1 MTTTNNEKHNPL
13 WREQRQF
20 LDDLPEQVR
29 DNLFSSDI
37 EADVRAE
44 VWDNQAILGETLINQ
59 YAWATPDDRAVNII
73 KQFSPI
79 IEIGCGR
86 NAYWA
91 NLLQEA
97 GVDVI
102 AYDVSPANGGQ
113 VGEGGTQT
121 QSQSQTQIQTQRPK
135 KKYKKSGRSRVQVR
149 RGGPEVLRGK
159 KIRKSDRSLLLCYPD
174 EGFLVGGEEE
184 DESSSLGSACLDNF
198 SGTHVIHVGELFG
211 DSISM
216 LNAPFGRS
224 SAPLYQ
230 QRLAGEYHCLL
241 KASLQN
247 YLHCKDTISV
257 WKRSKRCTIVFE
269 GENEESSDE
278 ETDYK
283 DIPVEERLPL
293 DVASPAWEHLLRLR
307 PREKAK

>member
-1 MTTTNNEKHNPL
+1 MTKTNHDKHNPL

-20 LDDLPEQVR
+20 LDGLPEQVR

-44 VWDNQAILGETLINQ
+44 IWEKQAVLGETLINE

-102 AYDVSPANGGQ
+102 AYDVSPGSGGQ
-113 VGEGGTQT
+113 VGEGG
-121 QSQSQTQIQTQRPK
+121 TQIQTQRPK
-135 KKYKKSGRSRVQVR
+135 KKYKKGVRSRVQVR
-149 RGGPEVLRGK
+149 QGGPEVLRGK
-159 KIRKSDRSLLLCYPD
+159 KIRKSGRSLLLCYPD
-174 EGFLVGGEEE
+174 EGFLVGEEE
-184 DESSSLGSACLDNF
+184 EESSSLGSACLDNF

-211 DSISM
+211 DSLSM

-283 DIPVEERLPL
+283 DIPAEERLPL
-293 DVASPAWEHLLRLR
+293 DLASPAWEHLLKFH
-307 PREKAK
+307 PCEKAK